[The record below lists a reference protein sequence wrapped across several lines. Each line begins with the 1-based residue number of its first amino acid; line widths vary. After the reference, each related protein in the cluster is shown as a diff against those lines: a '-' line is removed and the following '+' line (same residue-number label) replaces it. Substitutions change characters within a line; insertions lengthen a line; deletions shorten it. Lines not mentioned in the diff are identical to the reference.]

1 MLRVLVIDD
10 EPFIVQGLSLLI
22 DWKAED
28 CEIVGTAANG
38 REALDFL
45 KQQEVDLIIA
55 DIQMPVMSGLELVD
69 VIKTEKLSDA
79 YFVILSGYNEF
90 QYAQQALRYE
100 CLDYLLKPIQKKEL
114 TEVIH
119 KVQKLYHRSQEQK
132 QVNRKMEK
140 AYLARQVFPL
150 LSGKYDQMN
159 LDYVRSHLKISSHVR
174 YIDIEIDELAMP
186 RELSL
191 EEKRGYQ
198 RQLYEKCVICLR
210 EESKHCIFDVSIDS
224 TEYDIGFIY
233 CGYMAKEAGKEER
246 KYLLDFLEEI
256 SREPD
261 IPVLMFVG
269 SRVEDISE
277 ISESYR
283 TAMIVKSFRM
293 FHNAGSIS
301 YYEDQIQTNLSENIL
316 CKKSIDAL
324 VQAVDQN
331 HLENM
336 DQSVDRLYEEMNR
349 SGMSQ
354 ELIKISINYFLFQ
367 LIHLAVSQDN
377 QVSQED
383 ILKYIGTGVFD
394 KKNVRGSGDY
404 LKSFVREYA
413 EYLVQ
418 LRKDVPRGVLA
429 DVEREIEENYRDNLT
444 LKELSKKY
452 YVNSAY
458 LGQLF
463 RKKYGM
469 PFKDYLNNYR
479 MNQAA
484 VMLLRTDK
492 KIYEIAEEV
501 GFHDVD
507 YFINRFIAAKGCTP
521 SRFRKQSGK

>member
-10 EPFIVQGLSLLI
+10 EPFIVQGISVLI
-22 DWKAED
+22 DWEAED
-28 CEIVGTAANG
+28 CRIVGTAANG
-38 REALDFL
+38 KEALEFL
-45 KQQEVDLIIA
+45 RQQEVDLIIA
-55 DIQMPVMSGLELVD
+55 DIQMPVMSGLELVEI
-69 VIKTEKLSDA
+69 IKTEKLSDA

-119 KVQKLYHRSQEQK
+119 KVQKLYRRSEEQK
-132 QVNRKMEK
+132 QENRKLEK
-140 AYLARQVFPL
+140 AYLARQIFPL
-150 LSGKYDQMN
+150 LSGKYDQIN
-159 LDYVRSHLKISSHVR
+159 LDYVYNHMKLSPHVR
-174 YIDIEIDELAMP
+174 YIDIEIDELAMQ

-191 EEKRGYQ
+191 EEKRRYQ
-198 RQLYEKCVICLR
+198 RQLYEKCLSCLG
-210 EESKHCIFDVSIDS
+210 EEGGHCIFDVSSDS
-224 TEYDIGFIY
+224 GEYDIGFIY
-233 CGYMAKEAGKEER
+233 CEYMAREAEKEER
-246 KYLLDFLEEI
+246 RYLLDLLEKI

-261 IPVLMFVG
+261 IPVLMFAG
-269 SRVEDISE
+269 SKVEDISE

-283 TAMIVKSFRM
+283 TAMIVKSFSM

-316 CKKSIDAL
+316 CKKRIDDL
-324 VQAVDQN
+324 VQAVEQN
-331 HLENM
+331 HLEDM
-336 DQSVDRLYEEMNR
+336 DQSVDCLYEEMNR

-354 ELIKISINYFLFQ
+354 ELIKISINYFLFR
-367 LIHLAVSQDN
+367 LIHLAVAQEN

-383 ILKYIGTGVFD
+383 ILKYIGTGMFD
-394 KKNVRGSGDY
+394 KRNMRGSSDY

-429 DVEREIEENYRDNLT
+429 DVEREIKENYRENLT

-492 KIYEIAEEV
+492 KIYEIAETV

-507 YFINRFIAAKGCTP
+507 YFINRFIAVKGCTP
-521 SRFRKQSGK
+521 SKFRKQSGK